1 MGFIH
6 RITDTI
12 RRGWTLSKLSFSV
25 IKADPELLLYTFL
38 SAIMVFVTIGAA
50 AYPGYAAE
58 QSEESHWAMTDPAVL
73 ENGDPQMEMNEETG
87 ELEPAGRELTG
98 EYMAWIF
105 LTYMAGAIIV
115 VFWNSAIIVSAH
127 ERLTGGDPTIMTGIK
142 AAFSRIHIIILW
154 GIIAGTV
161 GLLLRIARDAANK
174 NSKGGMKFV
183 AMAVL
188 WLVEI
193 AWWVYTFFIIPMIV
207 LEKKGVREG
216 LRDGRS
222 LFGKTWGENVTSG
235 LGIGFISLVGIVFSL
250 VVAGLIYFTIS
261 PIGGIIIGVALIGII
276 VLWANTAEVV
286 VVAALYEFAKTGKM
300 PNLDGNGAKFEEALP
315 WEPKSGWANESAEI
329 KAWREGTS

>member
-1 MGFIH
+1 MGFF
-6 RITDTI
+6 DTI
-12 RRGWTLSKLSFSV
+12 GRGWKLSKLSFSV
-25 IKADPELLLYTFL
+25 VKADPELLLYTFL
-38 SAIMVFVTIGAA
+38 STMMVFVTIAAA
-50 AYPGYAAE
+50 AYPGYEAE
-58 QSEESHWAMTDPAVL
+58 NNEGSHWAMTDSVL
-73 ENGDPQMEMNEETG
+73 NPETG
-87 ELEPAGRELTG
+87 EEERQATSS
-98 EYMAWIF
+98 YMAWIF
-105 LTYMAGAIIV
+105 LTYMVGSIIV

-261 PIGGIIIGVALIGII
+261 PIGGIIIAVALIGII

-315 WEPKSGWANESAEI
+315 WEPKSGWADESAEI

>member
-1 MGFIH
+1 MGFFA
-6 RITDTI
+6 TI
-12 RRGWTLSKLSFSV
+12 GRGWQLSKLSFSV
-25 IKADPELLLYTFL
+25 IRAEPELLLYTFL
-38 SAIMVFVTIGAA
+38 SAIVVFATIGAA
-50 AYPGYAAE
+50 AYPGYVAD
-58 QSEESHWAMTDPAVL
+58 SFDESHWAMTDPVI
-73 ENGDPQMEMNEETG
+73 NPETG
-87 ELEPAGRELTG
+87 EEERQLTSS
-98 EYMAWIF
+98 YKAWIF
-105 LTYMAGAIIV
+105 LTYMTGSIIV
-115 VFWNSAIIVSAH
+115 VFWNSAIIASAH

-286 VVAALYEFAKTGKM
+286 VVAALYEFAKTRKM